1 MKTMQ
6 TTLAVAALALM
17 ATFGAQAQNKP
28 AGGGELSGSQKAEV
42 GAEKAAKPAPS
53 TVDRKQLQAE
63 AKAANKAGASN
74 SGECGPEQKADVGAC
89 KKEPVKSTKTRAEV
103 KKEAAVSNKAGTTP
117 SGEMSAPQKADEG
130 AAKKK

>member
-17 ATFGAQAQNKP
+17 ASFGVQAQNKP
-28 AGGGELSGSQKAEV
+28 GQTTGELSPPQKAEV
-42 GAEKAAKPAPS
+42 GVEKATKPAPS
-53 TVDRKQLQAE
+53 TVDRKQLQKE
-63 AKAANKAGASN
+63 AKEANKSGASN

-89 KKEPVKSTKTRAEV
+89 KKPPVTSTKTRAEV
-103 KKEAAVSNKAGTTP
+103 KKEAVAATKSGATT

-130 AAKKK
+130 PKKK